1 MMRKEKNFVWI
12 YPFALYRLN
21 AFEDYLTKMYY
32 TGYQLKSIYLG
43 FILVFE
49 PVTPKSQ
56 RKCIVLTR
64 YFYIN
69 MKREKWNDAEFL
81 KSINPKFNKG
91 NGFLFDVY
99 SRFPS
104 VIYEIRLTGVPK
116 EEDIS
121 ALREHRRKRIWRI
134 NLMKLAE
141 LILVVAGL
149 VLFAIGL

>member
-1 MMRKEKNFVWI
+1 MEPTVTKIKF

-32 TGYQLKSIYLG
+32 TGYQLKKLYLG

-49 PVTPKSQ
+49 PVIPKAH

-69 MKREKWNDAEFL
+69 MRREKWNDADFIK
-81 KSINPKFNKG
+81 KSNPKFNKG

-99 SRFPS
+99 SWLPS
-104 VIYEIRLTGVPK
+104 VKYEIILTGLPK
-116 EEDIS
+116 DEDIN
-121 ALREHRRKRIWRI
+121 ALREYRKKRILRI
-134 NLMKLAE
+134 NLIKLAE
-141 LILVVAGL
+141 FILIAVGAVMFVKG
-149 VLFAIGL
+149 F

>member
-1 MMRKEKNFVWI
+1 MKKEKNFAWI

-32 TGYQLKSIYLG
+32 TGYQLKKLYLG

-49 PVTPKSQ
+49 PVTPKSR
-56 RKCIVLTR
+56 RKCIVITR
-64 YFYIN
+64 YFHRN

-99 SRFPS
+99 SWLPS
-104 VIYEIRLTGVPK
+104 VKYEIRLTGVPK
-116 EEDIS
+116 DEDII
-121 ALREHRRKRIWRI
+121 ALREHRKKRILRV
-134 NLMKLAE
+134 NLIKLTE
-141 LILVVAGL
+141 FILAVAG
-149 VLFAIGL
+149 VWLFAIGL